1 MITTAKNTDESIQS
15 LPAKLAMRRLLAAAL
30 LLCLNVNAGNTD
42 KVLQPPPLTPDPPA
56 SPGSVIALP
65 IQLIPNREV
74 ILSSEIS
81 TSIES
86 LPYKLG
92 DAFKAGAVLAVLDCK
107 ELQAKQ
113 DYAVADLAELH
124 ARRES
129 ADAEFRAA
137 QETHVTKLRLQALGA
152 AGDLEVTLAAA
163 GVDKARAA
171 VRQMDASADKA
182 KANIRQSAAQM
193 LHCQII
199 APFAGQVARVRV
211 RERELV
217 AANQAVLEIV
227 DVRTL
232 KVQLFVPANLA
243 RKITLGSTIE
253 VRLNADGHVRNA
265 RITRINPRLDGA
277 SQVLELEAKLLGPTT
292 GLIAG
297 MLGNARLIT
306 NAKTSVPA
314 RDKGNRLN
322 EQDEA
327 SHTTPAAEQMPALKK
342 PSTAIREQMPK
353 QKI

>member
-1 MITTAKNTDESIQS
+1 MK
-15 LPAKLAMRRLLAAAL
+15 RLLAAAM
-30 LLCLNVNAGNTD
+30 LLCLNVNAESTD
-42 KVLQPPPLTPDPPA
+42 KAPQPPLMTPD
-56 SPGSVIALP
+56 SSVSTGSVTAVP

-81 TSIES
+81 TPIER

-92 DAFKAGAVLAVLDCK
+92 DSFKAGAVLAILDCK

-113 DYAVADLAELH
+113 DYAVADLAELQ

-137 QETHVTKLRLQALGA
+137 QDTHVTKLRLQALGA

-171 VRQMDASADKA
+171 VRQMEASADKA
-182 KANIRQSAAQM
+182 KANIRQSVAQM
-193 LHCQII
+193 LHCEII

-217 AANQAVLEIV
+217 AANQAILDIV
-227 DVRTL
+227 DVKTL
-232 KVQLFVPANLA
+232 KVQLFAPANLA
-243 RKITLGSTIE
+243 RRISLGSTIE
-253 VRLNADGHVRNA
+253 VRLNADAQVRSA

>member
-1 MITTAKNTDESIQS
+1 MTKPRNIDKSIVN
-15 LPAKLAMRRLLAAAL
+15 L
-30 LLCLNVNAGNTD
+30 LLKRTMKQFLMAFLILCMNVNAENKD
-42 KVLQPPPLTPDPPA
+42 KTPQAPSITSDPSA
-56 SPGSVIALP
+56 SPGSVVTLP
-65 IQLIPNREV
+65 VQLIPNREV

-81 TSIES
+81 TPIEK
-86 LPYKLG
+86 LNYKIG
-92 DAFKAGAVLAVLDCK
+92 DSFKAGAVLAVLDCK

-129 ADAEFRAA
+129 ADAEFIAA

-171 VRQMDASADKA
+171 VRQMAASADKA
-182 KANIRQSAAQM
+182 KANIRQSIAQM
-193 LHCQII
+193 LHCEII
-199 APFAGQVARVRV
+199 APFAGQVARIRV

-217 AANQAVLEIV
+217 AANQAVLDIV
-227 DVRTL
+227 DVKTL

-253 VRLNADGHVRNA
+253 VRLNADGQVRTA
-265 RITRINPRLDGA
+265 RVTRINPRLDGA

-297 MLGNARLIT
+297 MLGNAQLIT
-306 NAKTSVPA
+306 LAKGSSQNRETL
-314 RDKGNRLN
+314 NRLK
-322 EQDEA
+322 EQGEV
-327 SHTTPAAEQMPALKK
+327 SQTIPPAEQSPATKK
-342 PSTAIREQMPK
+342 PSTAVRETVPK
-353 QKI
+353 QRI

>member
-1 MITTAKNTDESIQS
+1 MITTSKDTDESIQS
-15 LPAKLAMRRLLAAAL
+15 LPAKFAMRRLLVAAVM
-30 LLCLNVNAGNTD
+30 LCLNVNAGITD
-42 KVLQPPPLTPDPPA
+42 KALQPPLMTPDP
-56 SPGSVIALP
+56 SVSLGSVTALP

-81 TSIES
+81 TPIES

-92 DAFKAGAVLAVLDCK
+92 DSFKAGAVLAVLDCK

-193 LHCQII
+193 LHCQIT

-227 DVRTL
+227 DVRIL

-297 MLGNARLIT
+297 MLGNARLIST
-306 NAKTSVPA
+306 SKTSVPA
-314 RDKGNRLN
+314 REKGNHPN
-322 EQDEA
+322 KQDEA
-327 SHTTPAAEQMPALKK
+327 SHTTPTAEQIPALKK
-342 PSTAIREQMPK
+342 PSTAVREQMPNP
-353 QKI
+353 KI

>member
-1 MITTAKNTDESIQS
+1 MTPTSKNTDKSIQS
-15 LPAKLAMRRLLAAAL
+15 IPVKPSINGLTVIAL
-30 LLCLNVNAGNTD
+30 MLCLNVNAENTSD
-42 KVLQPPPLTPDPPA
+42 NSQTPSTAPDPSA
-56 SPGSVIALP
+56 SSGSVTALP
-65 IQLIPNREV
+65 MQLIPNREV

-81 TSIES
+81 TPIER

-92 DAFKAGAVLAVLDCK
+92 DSFKAGAVLAVLDCK

-113 DYAVADLAELH
+113 DYAVADLAELQ

-129 ADAEFRAA
+129 AEAEFRAT

-171 VRQMDASADKA
+171 VRQMEASADKA
-182 KANIRQSAAQM
+182 KANIRQAAAQM
-193 LHCQII
+193 LHCEIV

-217 AANQAVLEIV
+217 AANQAILDIV
-227 DVRTL
+227 DVKTL
-232 KVQLFVPANLA
+232 KVQLFAPANLA
-243 RKITLGSTIE
+243 RKITVGSTIE
-253 VRLNADGHVRNA
+253 VRLNVDGHVRTA

-277 SQVLELEAKLLGPTT
+277 SQVLELEAKLVGSTT

-306 NAKTSVPA
+306 TAKTSAPSQ
-314 RDKGNRLN
+314 DKGNRAN
-322 EQDEA
+322 EQDEV
-327 SHTTPAAEQMPALKK
+327 SQTKPAAEHVPALKR
-342 PSTAIREQMPK
+342 PSTAVREQVPK

>member
-1 MITTAKNTDESIQS
+1 MKQCSMAFLI
-15 LPAKLAMRRLLAAAL
+15 
-30 LLCLNVNAGNTD
+30 LCLNVNAENRD
-42 KVLQPPPLTPDPPA
+42 KAPQAPLVASDPSA
-56 SPGSVIALP
+56 SPSSVATLP
-65 IQLIPNREV
+65 VQLIPNREV

-81 TSIES
+81 TPIEK
-86 LPYKLG
+86 LNYKLG
-92 DAFKAGAVLAVLDCK
+92 DSFKAGAVLAVLDCK

-129 ADAEFRAA
+129 ADAEFMAA

-171 VRQMDASADKA
+171 VRQMAASSDKA
-182 KANIRQSAAQM
+182 KANIRQSIAQM
-193 LHCQII
+193 LHCEII
-199 APFAGQVARVRV
+199 APFAGQVARIRV

-227 DVRTL
+227 DVKTL

-243 RKITLGSTIE
+243 RKISLGSTIE
-253 VRLNADGHVRNA
+253 VRLNADGHVRTA

-277 SQVLELEAKLLGPTT
+277 SQVLELEAKLIGPTT

-297 MLGNARLIT
+297 MLGNAQLIT
-306 NAKTSVPA
+306 LV
-314 RDKGNRLN
+314 KGSSQNREKIDRLN
-322 EQDEA
+322 EQSEVSQA
-327 SHTTPAAEQMPALKK
+327 PSAAEQSAAAKK
-342 PSTAIREQMPK
+342 PSTAARVTLSKPRI
-353 QKI
+353 

>member
-1 MITTAKNTDESIQS
+1 MIATSKNTDGSTQS
-15 LPAKLAMRRLLAAAL
+15 LPAKLAITGLSAVILM
-30 LLCLNVNAGNTD
+30 LCLNVDAENTE
-42 KVLQPPPLTPDPPA
+42 KAPQLAPMTPDP
-56 SPGSVIALP
+56 SVSSGSVTALP

-81 TSIES
+81 TPIER

-92 DAFKAGAVLAVLDCK
+92 DSFKAGAVLAVLDCK

-137 QETHVTKLRLQALGA
+137 QETHVAKLRLQALGA

-171 VRQMDASADKA
+171 VRQMEASADKA
-182 KANIRQSAAQM
+182 KANIKQSAAQM
-193 LHCQII
+193 LHCEII

-217 AANQAVLEIV
+217 AANQAILDIV
-227 DVRTL
+227 DVKTL
-232 KVQLFVPANLA
+232 RVQLFVPANLA
-243 RKITLGSTIE
+243 RRISLGSTME
-253 VRLNADGHVRNA
+253 VRLNADAQVRNA

-297 MLGNARLIT
+297 MLGNARLIST
-306 NAKTSVPA
+306 SKTSVPA
-314 RDKGNRLN
+314 REKGNHPN
-322 EQDEA
+322 KQDEA
-327 SHTTPAAEQMPALKK
+327 SHTTPTAEQIPALKK
-342 PSTAIREQMPK
+342 PSTAVREQMPNP
-353 QKI
+353 KI